1 MKKRNL
7 LKRVG
12 SLVIC
17 GAMVCGLVACG
28 GSGDS
33 AEDSTTASEE
43 TTTIQVAAAAS
54 LQATFDNV
62 LIPMFEEANPGIKV
76 EGTYASS
83 GDLQQQIE
91 AGLEADVFMSAATSN
106 MDTLVEE
113 GLIDADTVV
122 NLLRNDVVVIVPE
135 GIEAKVTGFQDLD
148 KADVVA
154 IGDPESVPAG
164 KYAKEILTNLGIY
177 DAVAEK
183 ASFGTDVTSV
193 CTQVAEGSA
202 DAGIV
207 YSTDA
212 LGENNNGDDRKVTVL
227 DTATDDMMDTPV
239 IYPVAVTSS
248 STHKE
253 EAQAFEEFLQTQ
265 EALEVFEQNG
275 FTINIQ

>member
-1 MKKRNL
+1 M
-7 LKRVG
+7 
-12 SLVIC
+12 
-17 GAMVCGLVACG
+17 
-28 GSGDS
+28 
-33 AEDSTTASEE
+33 
-43 TTTIQVAAAAS
+43 
-54 LQATFDNV
+54 
-62 LIPMFEEANPGIKV
+62 
-76 EGTYASS
+76 
-83 GDLQQQIE
+83 
-91 AGLEADVFMSAATSN
+91 
-106 MDTLVEE
+106 
-113 GLIDADTVV
+113 
-122 NLLRNDVVVIVPE
+122 
-135 GIEAKVTGFQDLD
+135 
-148 KADVVA
+148 
-154 IGDPESVPAG
+154 
-164 KYAKEILTNLGIY
+164 
-177 DAVAEK
+177 
-183 ASFGTDVTSV
+183 TSV